1 MYSSV
6 RCMTN
11 FKTNYKSAGQL
22 RVLDSGDFP
31 EQGSRV
37 FEYESDGNWSRH
49 SLNYIGNTWFGYK
62 AALEVIDNGDLFEI
76 AQVGTND
83 KAQIKYVTIH
93 DYNTE
98 TFVVL

>member
-31 EQGSRV
+31 DPGSRV
-37 FEYESDGNWSRH
+37 FEYESDGTWARH

-76 AQVGTND
+76 AQVGAND
-83 KAQIKYVTIH
+83 KAQIRYVSIS